1 MEHRTIS
8 ESIYSCR
15 KQNRDDICTVF
26 SGVYALRYV
35 MDSCTISQD
44 ETNLHIPH
52 KCQIS
57 YRHIQKHSG
66 LSGRNVIKY
75 KQNYE
80 RH

>member
-35 MDSCTISQD
+35 IENRITST
-44 ETNLHIPH
+44 
-52 KCQIS
+52 
-57 YRHIQKHSG
+57 R
-66 LSGRNVIKY
+66 
-75 KQNYE
+75 
-80 RH
+80 